1 MIKPSS
7 PTPPHLRKHRLS
19 LLDQIAPPV
28 YFHFILYF
36 SPSDHLTHDSAKT
49 SETLKRSMSDALAI
63 YYPLAGRLRQ
73 DDSVHCNDAGAEYVE
88 ATFNDVRILD
98 VVQNARPEE
107 IKQFVPAAPSG
118 GRDIPLAVQVSFFG
132 CSGISI
138 GVCVSHK
145 LADAKTAVAFLNT
158 WAAACRG
165 DSETVAAAQPS
176 FNMAF
181 RFPPMEFPSFIPG
194 PDENVVTRRF
204 TFDAE
209 RMEALRAAASGP
221 LLEKPSRVEAVSAFI
236 WRQFIEAAEVK
247 DKMKGS
253 GSVKR
258 GYAAVHAV
266 DLRGRANPPLP
277 SDSFGNGTAG
287 VMTTATATEEEGE
300 ISYYR
305 LAVKLREAITGADG
319 DFVRKYEDGSVFG
332 KHQEKEAAAPAFMET
347 QICVFSSWWRFA
359 AYEADY
365 GWGKPAWVSNVAVPV
380 KNLVVFFGTKS
391 GDGIEAWVTMA
402 ADDVDF
408 IHLAS

>member
-7 PTPPHLRKHRLS
+7 PTLPHLRHHQLS

-28 YFHFILYF
+28 FFHIILYF
-36 SPSDHLTHDSAKT
+36 SPSDHLTHDSGKT
-49 SETLKRSMSDALAI
+49 SETLKRSLSDALAI
-63 YYPLAGRLRQ
+63 YYPLAGRLRE
-73 DDSVHCNDAGAEYVE
+73 DDSVDCNDAGAEYVE

-98 VVQNARPEE
+98 VVQDARPEE
-107 IKQFVPAAPSG
+107 VKQFVAAAPSG
-118 GRDIPLAVQVSFFG
+118 GGDIPLAVQVSFFG
-132 CSGISI
+132 CSGMSI

-145 LADAKTAVAFLNT
+145 LADAKTAIAFLNT

-165 DSETVAAAQPS
+165 DAETVSAAQPS
-176 FNMAF
+176 FNMAS
-181 RFPPMEFPSFIPG
+181 RFPPMEFPGFIPG

-236 WRQFIEAAEVK
+236 WRRFIEAAEMK
-247 DKMKGS
+247 DKMKGE
-253 GSVKR
+253 SVKR

-277 SDSFGNGTAG
+277 SDSFGNGTTG
-287 VMTTATATEEEGE
+287 VMATAKGGDER
-300 ISYYR
+300 SYYR

-319 DFVRKYEDGSVFG
+319 DFVRKYEDGSVFA
-332 KHQEKEAAAPAFMET
+332 KHDSESTEKEPAPAFMET
-347 QICVFSSWWRFA
+347 QVCFFSSWWRFA

-380 KNLVVFFGTKS
+380 KNLIVFFATKS
-391 GDGIEAWVTMA
+391 GDGIQAWVTMA
-402 ADDVDF
+402 ADDINFV
-408 IHLAS
+408 HLAS